1 MKLPTRRLA
10 ALAATGALLGAGLA
24 ATAPTPALAADDP
37 AAPRDGLVA
46 EYLLDETAGT
56 VVHNTAD
63 GSASGTDARDATLR
77 QGSDTLWGNG
87 SLGFTGGAKTSGS
100 WVELPDDLLAG
111 KQQAT
116 ISTELW
122 ADPTMLNGFHF
133 LWNIGNDATSSYFFS
148 SLNCGNGRRT
158 LVGLKSAGTERLVQ
172 AGSCATQAQRWTN
185 LTVTV
190 DGATDTAAVYV
201 DGTEVASGAMP
212 YSPADIVDQTLNTI
226 GRAPWPDPN
235 FKGRVGAFRVYDRA
249 LAPAEVTALSD
260 ADAVEH
266 ATELQASAQALLAG
280 IGDRTV
286 NGDTTLPTGNGTITW
301 TSADPAVVGTDG
313 DVVQPPTGSEPVEVD
328 LTATVTIRG
337 LVATKTITVTVLP
350 EADPEDPYG
359 YLMVHFIEDSAGYAE
374 KIYLDV
380 SRDDDPTHWL
390 PLNDGEPILASN
402 LGTTGVRDPYLTY
415 NPETE
420 TYYLIATDLR
430 VFGGDNAGWGTWSRR
445 GSQFLNVWE
454 SKDLV
459 EWGPLRQLKVSPP
472 TAGMSWAPEATW
484 EPSLGKFV
492 VYWASTLFDPAD
504 TAHTGSTYSR
514 ILYGTT
520 SDFATDYEYQGVMI
534 DTGADVIDTTVL
546 QNGGT
551 TYRLSKD
558 NGSGRGIYYEK
569 TTAADWWKPTTTWT
583 QIQTNLGQAD
593 YGSVEGPAI
602 FKDHSRDHWYAYVDV
617 IPSIGY
623 RPYETTDLDAGFTK
637 VDVAST
643 GFVMP
648 PSTKHGGV
656 VSLTKAQ
663 YDEVRASD
671 VAELV
676 TQEVDVTTDA
686 GTAPELPATAEVVLE
701 DGRTDDVPV
710 AWDAVE
716 PAAYATA
723 GSFTVE
729 GRVKAIANNL
739 NQATGVGQPL
749 TSTTAIDN
757 VVTATVTV
765 EPLPVPPAPVATV
778 APRVAGAA
786 VVGRTLSATTGTWDV
801 PGAVLTRQWLRDGVP
816 VAGATGSSYTLRP
829 GDAGR
834 RFAVRVTATASSR
847 PAGTATSAR
856 TAAVARA
863 ASATRL
869 RASATRV
876 RRGKQV
882 RLTVTV
888 TGVQPTGAVRITDN
902 GRVLRTLTLRAGTAT
917 VRVPLKKRG
926 RHRLVATYL
935 GTAWALPSRSATTTV
950 TVK

>member
-1 MKLPTRRLA
+1 MKLPSHRLP
-10 ALAATGALLGAGLA
+10 ALLASGALIGAGLA
-24 ATAPTPALAADDP
+24 VAAVPTAAVAADEP
-37 AAPRDGLVA
+37 VAPRDGLVA
-46 EYLLDETAGT
+46 EYLLDETSGT
-56 VVHNTAD
+56 VVPNSAE
-63 GSASGTDARDATLR
+63 GSAVGDAVLR
-77 QGSDTLWGNG
+77 QGSDSLWGDG

-100 WVELPDDLLAG
+100 WVELPDGILAG
-111 KQQAT
+111 EEQAT
-116 ISTELW
+116 VSTEVW
-122 ADPTMLNGFHF
+122 ADPAMLSGFHF
-133 LWNIGNDATSSYFFS
+133 LWNVGNDATNAYFFA
-148 SLNCGNGRRT
+148 SLNCGNSRRT
-158 LVGLKSAGTERLVQ
+158 LVGLKNGTERLVQ

-185 LTVTV
+185 VTVTV
-190 DGATDTAAVYV
+190 DGTTDTAKVYV
-201 DGTEVASGAMP
+201 DGAEVASGAMP
-212 YSPADIVDQTLNTI
+212 YSPADVVDQSLNTI

-249 LAPAEVTALSD
+249 LTGAEVADLSD
-260 ADAVEH
+260 ADALEH
-266 ATELQASAQALLAG
+266 ADELQASANALLAS
-280 IGDRTV
+280 IDDRTV
-286 NGDTTLPTGNGTITW
+286 NGDTTLPSGNGTIAW
-301 TSADPAVVGTDG
+301 TSADPDVVSAEG
-313 DVVQPPTGSEPVEVD
+313 DVVQPPAGSDPVEVE

-350 EADPEDPYG
+350 EADPDDPYG

-420 TYYLIATDLR
+420 TYYIIATDLR

-445 GSQFLNVWE
+445 GSLFLNVWE

-459 EWGPLRQLKVSPP
+459 EWGPLRQLEVSPP

-504 TAHTGSTYSR
+504 TTHSGATYSR

-534 DTGADVIDTTVL
+534 DSGADVIDTTVL
-546 QNGGT
+546 QDGGT

-558 NGSGRGIYYEK
+558 NGSGRGIFYEK
-569 TTAADWWKPTTTWT
+569 TTAADWWLPSTSWT

-643 GFVMP
+643 GFVMT

-656 VSLTKAQ
+656 ISLTKAQ

-686 GTAPELPATAEVVLE
+686 GVAPALPETAEVVLE
-701 DGRTDDVPV
+701 DGTATEVPV
-710 AWDAVE
+710 TWDEVA
-716 PAAYATA
+716 PAAYAA
-723 GSFTVE
+723 PGEITVE
-729 GRVKAIANNL
+729 GTVPAISNNL
-739 NQATGVGQPL
+739 NESTGVGVPL

-765 EPLPVPPAPVATV
+765 EELAAPVATT
-778 APRVAGAA
+778 APAVSGPA
-786 VVGRTLSATTGTWDV
+786 VVGRTLTSTTGAWDV
-801 PGAVLTRQWLRDGVP
+801 DGVTLARQWLVGGAP
-816 VAGATGSSYTLRP
+816 VAGATGASYVVRP
-829 GDAGR
+829 ADVGKR
-834 RFAVRVTATASSR
+834 IAVRVTATA
-847 PAGTATSAR
+847 PAHATGTATSAA
-856 TAAVARA
+856 TAPVAKA
-863 ASATRL
+863 PTTTRL
-869 RASATRV
+869 KAAP
-876 RRGKQV
+876 GKVTQGRKV

-888 TGVQPTGAVRITDN
+888 TGVQPTGTVRITDN
-902 GRVLRTLTLRAGTAT
+902 GKVLKTLTLRAGTAT
-917 VRVPLKKRG
+917 VQVALKKPG
-926 RHRLVATYL
+926 KHRLVATYA
-935 GTAWALPSRSATTTV
+935 GTAWAAPSSAV
-950 TVK
+950 TAVKVVR